1 MKNIIFRR
9 RIKNLLARL
18 LTIFSSPIQLAALL
32 AIRIIRPFITIRI
45 GWINSTRLGHMA
57 ANMELYLCAT
67 EHGIGKPFGS
77 NFDIWCCTQEHVCNR
92 QLLKMW
98 KRRLIILP
106 RWALTF
112 LAHFNLYLPGGS
124 IHHIGGNNTD
134 RDIYNLLDKSN
145 AQLAFTYK
153 EEIEGRQ
160 ALMQLGIPV
169 DAEFICLT
177 VRDSEYLNFFYESAD
192 WSYHNHRNSNIQSYV
207 LAAEALADRGYYV
220 IRMGAKVLEPLNSNH
235 PRVIDYASNG
245 KRSDF
250 MDIYLGAKCFF
261 AISTSTGWDAVPLI
275 FRRPIAY
282 VNMVPLGWLFTFS
295 SKFLAITKHHVSMLD
310 GQELSLREIFKRG
323 VGFCSLNSDYSA
335 NNVVLIDNTPE
346 EIRDLVIEM
355 AERLEGSFQP
365 RPEDEALQSKFWEI
379 FPSDAVDVNG
389 VRLHGEIRARYG
401 AAFLRNNPEWLLQ
414 F

>member
-1 MKNIIFRR
+1 MQK
-9 RIKNLLARL
+9 K
-18 LTIFSSPIQLAALL
+18 
-32 AIRIIRPFITIRI
+32 IRIIMSEPLLLLALPISSVSLLLIFILRPFIQVKI
-45 GWINSTRLGHMA
+45 GFLRSDRLGHFA
-57 ANMELYLCAT
+57 ANTELLICEACANKHKRNIRSVSLYYL
-67 EHGIGKPFGS
+67 PR
-77 NFDIWCCTQEHVCNR
+77 QPCNQ
-92 QLLKMW
+92 QLACMW
-98 KRRLIILP
+98 KRRLILLP
-106 RWALTF
+106 WF
-112 LAHFNLYLPGGS
+112 LLRPIDLIIRSISCLSSFHAFESAGG
-124 IHHIGGNNTD
+124 D
-134 RDIYNLLDKSN
+134 RDIDNLLDKIP
-145 AQLAFTYK
+145 AQLNFTD
-153 EEIEGRQ
+153 EEELRGKLELSDIGVKDSS
-160 ALMQLGIPV
+160 P
-169 DAEFICLT
+169 FICLT
-177 VRDSEYLNFFYESAD
+177 VRDPAYLNALYKGSDA
-192 WSYHNHRNSNIQSYV
+192 SYHNHRDSNIQSYV

-335 NNVVLIDNTPE
+335 KNIALIDNTPE

-401 AAFLRNNPEWLLQ
+401 AAFLRNNPEWLET
-414 F
+414 